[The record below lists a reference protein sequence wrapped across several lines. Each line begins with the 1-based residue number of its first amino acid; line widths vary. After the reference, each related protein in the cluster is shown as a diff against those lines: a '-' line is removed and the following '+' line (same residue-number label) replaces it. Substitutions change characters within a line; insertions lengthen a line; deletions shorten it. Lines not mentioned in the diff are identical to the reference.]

1 MLASAYPRRLLQLSA
16 LVVFSP
22 AQNNRHIE
30 FVQELDNFII
40 VTGFMPGV
48 LRLLRPTRETPR
60 AIASSSVLPKQPGV
74 GCGVLTTTHPSGRLT
89 PWFPA
94 GRLETFVSRPDPN
107 LGFDTKS
114 NPIPKCVIDVRTH
127 GRNVDNRT
135 GKARRQHPA
144 IFWRVFHE
152 SARGST
158 RP

>member
-1 MLASAYPRRLLQLSA
+1 
-16 LVVFSP
+16 
-22 AQNNRHIE
+22 
-30 FVQELDNFII
+30 
-40 VTGFMPGV
+40 MPGV

-114 NPIPKCVIDVRTH
+114 NPIPKCVISVRTH
-127 GRNVDNRT
+127 GWNVDNRT
-135 GKARRQHPA
+135 SRARKTTSRDFLAGFSRVGPRVDNDKPRGSIHGSCGPARRKPVSHGVRP
-144 IFWRVFHE
+144 
-152 SARGST
+152 SPT
-158 RP
+158 REIPI

>member
-1 MLASAYPRRLLQLSA
+1 
-16 LVVFSP
+16 
-22 AQNNRHIE
+22 
-30 FVQELDNFII
+30 
-40 VTGFMPGV
+40 MPGV

-152 SARGST
+152 SARGSIT
-158 RP
+158 TNLAGLFTGPVGPARGKPVSHGVRPSPARDIPI